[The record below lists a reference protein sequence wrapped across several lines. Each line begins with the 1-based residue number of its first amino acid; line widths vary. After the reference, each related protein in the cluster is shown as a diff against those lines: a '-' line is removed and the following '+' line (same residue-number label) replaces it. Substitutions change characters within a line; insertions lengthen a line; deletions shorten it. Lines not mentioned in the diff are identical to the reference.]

1 MKDMKVEIR
10 DRQTG
15 TVIEEAK
22 SMKEAL
28 EIIDQYEQQ
37 DVKDGIYEA
46 NFYEAV
52 EVDK

>member
-1 MKDMKVEIR
+1 MKVEIR

-15 TVIEEAK
+15 TVIEEAE

-28 EIIDQYEQQ
+28 GIIEKYEQQ
-37 DVKDGIYEA
+37 DAKNGIYEA

-52 EVDK
+52 EVEE